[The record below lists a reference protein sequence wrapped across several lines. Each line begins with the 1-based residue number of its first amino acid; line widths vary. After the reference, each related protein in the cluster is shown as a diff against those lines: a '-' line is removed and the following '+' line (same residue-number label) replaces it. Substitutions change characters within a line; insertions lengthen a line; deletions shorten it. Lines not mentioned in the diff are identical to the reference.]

1 MLNIDFK
8 VSLSFEHIFLFGTE
22 KSNWSM
28 HEKGGGGGGGGVDI
42 LVKIDIL
49 VKTDIL
55 VKIDIFCQDL
65 GFDFIKT
72 IFLTISSKRVDYLI
86 KFMFSQI

>member
-1 MLNIDFK
+1 
-8 VSLSFEHIFLFGTE
+8 
-22 KSNWSM
+22 M
-28 HEKGGGGGGGGVDI
+28 HEIGGGGGGGAV
-42 LVKIDIL
+42 
-49 VKTDIL
+49 DIL

-86 KFMFSQI
+86 KFVFSQI

>member
-22 KSNWSM
+22 KSKWSM
-28 HEKGGGGGGGGVDI
+28 HERGGGGGVDI

-49 VKTDIL
+49 VKL
-55 VKIDIFCQDL
+55 IFFVQVD
-65 GFDFIKT
+65 DFVKT
-72 IFLTISSKRVDYLI
+72 IFLTISSKRIDHLI
-86 KFMFSQI
+86 KFIFL

>member
-22 KSNWSM
+22 KSKWSM
-28 HEKGGGGGGGGVDI
+28 HERGGVDI

-49 VKTDIL
+49 VKL
-55 VKIDIFCQDL
+55 IFFVQVD
-65 GFDFIKT
+65 DFVKT
-72 IFLTISSKRVDYLI
+72 IFLTISSKRIDHLI
-86 KFMFSQI
+86 KFIFL